1 MEPPTA
7 VIDFVDDKTRVGR
20 GMDGSETTGAAAM
33 TAMRPGV
40 EVRCRV
46 TRKRQQNQNQNHD
59 DDDDV
64 LNAVERGFVR
74 NVDGLECAL
83 RRALYGDDGDATMG
97 GSGGVRWSVGG
108 EGGAVCVERC
118 GASASTREAL
128 TRMFFEEFNASW
140 LAFVD
145 SATCAMYAVGRLSG
159 VSVDVSEDGAE
170 CACVLDGATQSATA
184 RRVDVGGRA
193 MDRALVEAVK
203 AKQGI
208 ELDVKTAKEIR
219 LTLGKCAGTREEYE
233 ALATG
238 HAAECE
244 TETFDMPDGSTLK
257 LTTELYECGEALMR
271 PAREGEG
278 VSGSI
283 VDEICESVDKC
294 SLEMKRVVLDHVF
307 VHGVA
312 SRVNGLDARIM
323 NELTSAFPLALAPLW
338 VTVPEYMHEDTWSH
352 APWTGAALLAK
363 VIYSSNQHISK
374 SDYNENGPPVSHR
387 GR

>member
-1 MEPPTA
+1 MEPATA

-46 TRKRQQNQNQNHD
+46 TRKRQQNQNQNHDD

-219 LTLGKCAGTREEYE
+219 LTLG
-233 ALATG
+233 
-238 HAAECE
+238 
-244 TETFDMPDGSTLK
+244 
-257 LTTELYECGEALMR
+257 
-271 PAREGEG
+271 
-278 VSGSI
+278 
-283 VDEICESVDKC
+283 
-294 SLEMKRVVLDHVF
+294 
-307 VHGVA
+307 
-312 SRVNGLDARIM
+312 
-323 NELTSAFPLALAPLW
+323 
-338 VTVPEYMHEDTWSH
+338 
-352 APWTGAALLAK
+352 
-363 VIYSSNQHISK
+363 
-374 SDYNENGPPVSHR
+374 
-387 GR
+387 